1 MKHEI
6 LYESAFSAVQCHLE
20 KGESLKAESDAMVSM
35 STTLD
40 VKGSTGDGG
49 IIGGITRKLLAGE
62 SFFFQHITATRGPG
76 NVLLAQSALGG
87 IGDVVLD
94 GTYGL
99 KVQRG
104 SFLAAEDTIE
114 IDTAIQNLT
123 KGLFSGQGFFV
134 LNIHGKGIV
143 FLSACGAIHEI
154 ELEAGEEAIIDN
166 GHLVAW
172 PDCME
177 YKIEKASSE
186 GWLSSFTSGEGLVCH
201 FKGPG
206 TVLIQTRKPE
216 AVSAWLK
223 SMVKFVK

>member
-62 SFFFQHITATRGPG
+62 SFFFQHITASRGPG

>member
-20 KGESLKAESDAMVSM
+20 KGESIKAESDAMISM

-40 VKGSTGDGG
+40 VTGSTGDGG

-62 SFFFQHITATRGPG
+62 SFFFQRITASRGPG

-87 IGDVVLD
+87 IGDVELD

-134 LNIHGKGIV
+134 LNIRGRGVV
-143 FLSACGAIHEI
+143 FLSACGAIHEV

-177 YKIEKASSE
+177 YKIEKASAD
-186 GWLSSFTSGEGLVCH
+186 GWLSSFTSGEGLVCR

>member
-134 LNIHGKGIV
+134 LNIHGKGVV

>member
-6 LYESAFSAVQCHLE
+6 LYGSAFSAVQCHLE
-20 KGESLKAESDAMVSM
+20 KGETIKAESDAMISM
-35 STTLD
+35 SSTLD

-62 SFFFQHITATRGPG
+62 SFFFQKITASRGPG
-76 NVLLAQSALGG
+76 DIILAQSALGG
-87 IGDVVLD
+87 IGDVELD

-134 LNIHGKGIV
+134 LNIRGKGVV
-143 FLSACGAIHEI
+143 FLSAFGAIHQI

-172 PDCME
+172 PDIME

-186 GWLSSFTSGEGLVCH
+186 GWLSSLSSGEGLVCR

-206 TVLIQTRKPE
+206 IVLIQTRKPE
-216 AVSAWLK
+216 ALSKWMK
-223 SMVKFVK
+223 SMVNFIK